1 MQTFTSLIFQLVAK
15 SIHTYDIS
23 KKIIYIYRYVCV
35 DAIDIHLL
43 YVHDEARARLGHGL
57 PEEPPSFQ
65 FDHLFC

>member
-15 SIHTYDIS
+15 SIHAYNIS
-23 KKIIYIYRYVCV
+23 KYIYLMYVCMYI

-43 YVHDEARARLGHGL
+43 YVHDEARAKLSHGL
-57 PEEPPSFQ
+57 PEEPPFFQ